1 MLKPQHLH
9 WPLPDTD
16 PSSLMVKILGVRPP
30 KSWRS
35 SQCARKYRA
44 KNWLK
49 MSQSAPDYWSGVQ
62 SLDWLKGHLK
72 ETILSFL
79 KCLPLIMRN
88 SCNFSLNP
96 YDSMCFFFWARGLP
110 KTTCTVLRCVRCI
123 FCATTRVPET
133 IHAHCERCWTHPP
146 NGLNST
152 HQQ

>member
-79 KCLPLIMRN
+79 KCLPLIMRI

-96 YDSMCFFFWARGLP
+96 YDSMCFFSGLEVCQKP
-110 KTTCTVLRCVRCI
+110 PALY
-123 FCATTRVPET
+123 CAASGASSVQRLAFQKQSMPIVNVVGRTPQM
-133 IHAHCERCWTHPP
+133 
-146 NGLNST
+146 L
-152 HQQ
+152 